1 MVISPLISVYVVV
14 SCCSFALRREK
25 ERERIYSLLCSTP
38 KWRMSLSVSDILWCM
53 RWKRKKCFFNMAT
66 AEAPTWR
73 RSSAVALL
81 DRLRRG
87 KQHHRER
94 KLLRV
99 ANHEELELAF
109 PPPLRP
115 GSSALRLTQG
125 LGFHFFFYLSS
136 PLSSCG

>member
-1 MVISPLISVYVVV
+1 M
-14 SCCSFALRREK
+14 
-25 ERERIYSLLCSTP
+25 
-38 KWRMSLSVSDILWCM
+38 
-53 RWKRKKCFFNMAT
+53 
-66 AEAPTWR
+66 
-73 RSSAVALL
+73 ALL

-125 LGFHFFFYLSS
+125 LGFHFFLLVLSFVFLWLNVVVMVAS
-136 PLSSCG
+136 ETRWASWAS